1 MIRKAL
7 QMLFGPRQ
15 PQAALNPDPIKAE
28 MSVAVQ
34 ANERAG
40 ANARAALEEML
51 ATSDRVRGLLLE
63 ASDRARGKPQ

>member
-7 QMLFGPRQ
+7 QMLFGPRSPQ
-15 PQAALNPDPIKAE
+15 PGTKPDPIKGE
-28 MSVAVQ
+28 MSMAVQ

-51 ATSDRVRGLLLE
+51 A
-63 ASDRARGKPQ
+63 ASDRARGLLLAASDRARGSHQ